1 MEREYVMAKLKD
13 PLSEARTKN
22 AKYAGMLA
30 RWGDMTG
37 NIPPH
42 DVNRSEWLMK
52 RFTEYVEELKQERKS
67 DSNSKETKKRTKTKK
82 ASPKKKSTG
91 TKGSKTKPK
100 S

>member
-1 MEREYVMAKLKD
+1 MERKNVMAKLKD

-67 DSNSKETKKRTKTKK
+67 DSKRKKTKK